1 MIISDN
7 FDALHEQKN
16 TIWMGQNTNH
26 LPTHPLVEE
35 ALLRAVREQT
45 FNLYAPPSGMEELK
59 EQVLNDVLGPEHSKR
74 TGVLITDGAVEGLYL
89 TSKRLSDESTT
100 FITSDPTWVWPLK
113 FSANEGAKVVR
124 LPIYNAQNNF
134 KILAEQLEA
143 ELKNAL
149 KSILYIVDPLNP
161 LGSSYNKTEIIEI
174 AALAK
179 ESDSIVIHDCTYRD
193 FAFEHYLIRDF
204 YPEKTITT
212 YSFSKWLGIAGLR
225 TGAIIVDEPL
235 LSFLIDD
242 QPNILGSN
250 IVGQIAAIAA
260 FKVKTEWV
268 AQINSVQRHNQ
279 EKIKATFDL
288 FEGFNPVVYPSNGN
302 FISVD
307 CTKSSVRASYV
318 AEKLLEK
325 GIFVRT
331 SDYHSDVLKDTF
343 LKISTTV
350 PEEWADQLCH
360 QLSDILPA

>member
-1 MIISDN
+1 
-7 FDALHEQKN
+7 
-16 TIWMGQNTNH
+16 MGQNTNH

-35 ALLRAVREQT
+35 ALLHAVREQT

-59 EQVLNDVLGPEHSKR
+59 ELVLDDISGASKR
-74 TGVLITDGAVEGLYL
+74 SDKTGVLITDGAVEGLYL
-89 TSKRLSDESTT
+89 TSKRLSDEHTT

-113 FSANEGAKVVR
+113 FSANEGAKIVR
-124 LPIYNAQNNF
+124 LPIYNDRNNF
-134 KILAEQLEA
+134 KILAEQLKE
-143 ELKNAL
+143 ELERAG
-149 KSILYIVDPLNP
+149 KSVLYLVDPLNP
-161 LGSSYNKTEIIEI
+161 LGSSYNEAEITEI
-174 AALAK
+174 ASLAR
-179 ESDSIVIHDCTYRD
+179 DNDTIVIHDCTYRD
-193 FAFEHYLIRDF
+193 FAFEHFLIRDF

-235 LSFLIDD
+235 LSFLVDD

-268 AQINSVQRHNQ
+268 THINSVQRRNQ
-279 EKIKATFDL
+279 ERIKSTFDL
-288 FEGFNPVVYPSNGN
+288 FEGFNPIVYPSNGN
-302 FISVD
+302 FISID
-307 CTKSSVRASYV
+307 CTESPLRANYV
-318 AEKLLEK
+318 AEKLLQK
-325 GIFVRT
+325 NIFVRT

-360 QLSDILPA
+360 ELHEILPG